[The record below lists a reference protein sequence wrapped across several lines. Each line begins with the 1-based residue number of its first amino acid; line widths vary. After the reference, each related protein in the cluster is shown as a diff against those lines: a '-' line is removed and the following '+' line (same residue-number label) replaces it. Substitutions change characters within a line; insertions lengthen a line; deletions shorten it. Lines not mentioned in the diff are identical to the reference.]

1 MRLDVHKELESNM
14 KISIEAFQEEL
25 KNIRAGRANP
35 SMLNSIVVD
44 YYGTMT
50 PINQVASVSAPE
62 ARLLLVQ
69 AWDDNVVPAIEKSII
84 KADLGINPSTDGK
97 NIRLPIPALTEERR
111 KELAKV
117 VKSEGEDAKV
127 AIRNLRREANDEIK
141 KMENDKELS
150 EDERKKAEELV
161 QEITDKYIAEIDSII
176 AAKEAELLEL

>member
-69 AWDDNVVPAIEKSII
+69 AWDDNVVPAIEKAII